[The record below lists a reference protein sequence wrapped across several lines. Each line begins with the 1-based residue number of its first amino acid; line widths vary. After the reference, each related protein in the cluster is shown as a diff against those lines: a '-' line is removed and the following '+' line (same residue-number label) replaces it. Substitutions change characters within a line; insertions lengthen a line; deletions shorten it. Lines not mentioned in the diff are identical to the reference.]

1 LSDLKEKQMNS
12 SNIVHVKLLYKGE
25 IFLKKVDHIGIA
37 VKSIEEVLPFYTE
50 TLRLSLLQIEEVE
63 SEKVKVAFIDGGNIK
78 LELLEPLDDTSAIA
92 SFLSKKGEGIHHV
105 AFGVSGIQERIDE
118 LKENGVKMIHEK
130 PKSGAG
136 GAQVAFMHPKAA
148 HGVLYEL
155 CDKTNIKGE

>member
-1 LSDLKEKQMNS
+1 M
-12 SNIVHVKLLYKGE
+12 
-25 IFLKKVDHIGIA
+25 KKVDHIGIA
-37 VKSIEEVLPFYTE
+37 VKSIEEVMPFYTE
-50 TLRLSLLQIEEVE
+50 TLGLTLLQIEEVE

-78 LELLEPLDDTSAIA
+78 LELLEPLDETSAIA

-105 AFGVSGIQERIDE
+105 AFGISGIQERIDE
-118 LKENGVKMIHEK
+118 LKEKGVKMIHEK
-130 PKSGAG
+130 PKPGAG